1 VSGSRSAFVSPP
13 SPGDIVL
20 AAPVRTPIG
29 KFGGALAALSAADLG
44 TAAAAAALSRAGLA
58 PGRTDLVDQ
67 VIFGHAR
74 QAGGGPNTA
83 RQIAHRAGVPD
94 DRPAFTVNQAC
105 GSGLQAVLCAARAIL
120 LGEARVVLAGGTE
133 SMSNTPYLLPRARWG
148 YRLGH
153 AEIVDGMYRDGF
165 DDPLSGLV
173 MGATAEELAA
183 EAGIDRAAAD
193 AYALRSQERCERA
206 RAAGRFAAEIVP
218 VEVAGKRGA
227 PLLVDRDE
235 HPRDGVTLEALAR
248 MAPVFRQGGTVTAA
262 NASGITDGAAALI
275 VASRQAA
282 AELGLPVA
290 ARLLGWEVVG
300 VEPRIMGIG
309 PVPAVRRLLERCHR
323 DHGGAAHGG
332 LPVLGATGA
341 TDALPASDAT
351 EQFRMLDAIDAI
363 ELNEAFA
370 SQVLACLGG
379 LDLPADCERV
389 NPDGGAIAL
398 GHPIGATGARILVT
412 LLHGLEARQQR
423 LGIATL
429 CVSGGMGLAALV
441 EREALGAPGRA
452 PGRREG
458 ASAGGG
464 ALLGEAS

>member
-1 VSGSRSAFVSPP
+1 VAPDDV
-13 SPGDIVL
+13 VL

-29 KFGGALAALSAADLG
+29 KFGGALASLSAADLG
-44 TAAAAAALSRAGLA
+44 TAAARAALARAGLA
-58 PGRTDLVDQ
+58 QGRADRIDQ

-83 RQIAHRAGVPD
+83 RQVAHRAGVPD

-105 GSGLQAVLCAARAIL
+105 GSGLQAVLCAARAIR

-148 YRLGH
+148 YRLWH

-173 MGATAEELAA
+173 MGETAEELAA
-183 EAGIDRAAAD
+183 ETGVDRGAAD
-193 AYALRSQERCERA
+193 AYALRSQQRCARA
-206 RAAGRFAAEIVP
+206 RAACRFAGEIVP
-218 VEVAGKRGA
+218 VEVEGRKGRVV
-227 PLLVDRDE
+227 VDRDE
-235 HPRDGVTLEALAR
+235 HPRDGVTLPALAR
-248 MAPVFRQGGTVTAA
+248 MQPVFRDGGTVTAG
-262 NASGITDGAAALI
+262 NASGITDGAAALV
-275 VASRQAA
+275 VASRAAA

-309 PVPAVRRLLERCHR
+309 PVPAVRRLLERT
-323 DHGGAAHGG
+323 GQELAA
-332 LPVLGATGA
+332 V
-341 TDALPASDAT
+341 
-351 EQFRMLDAIDAI
+351 DAI

-379 LDLPADCERV
+379 LGLAADSEHV

-412 LLHGLEARQQR
+412 LLHGLEARQGR
-423 LGIATL
+423 RGIATL

-441 EREALGAPGRA
+441 EREDGGLGAA
-452 PGRREG
+452 T
-458 ASAGGG
+458 AA
-464 ALLGEAS
+464 A

>member
-1 VSGSRSAFVSPP
+1 VSSSPRTP
-13 SPGDIVL
+13 DAGDVVL

-29 KFGGALAALSAADLG
+29 KFGGALAPLSAADLG
-44 TAAAAAALSRAGLA
+44 VAAAAAALSRAGLTPERA
-58 PGRTDLVDQ
+58 AQVDQ

-105 GSGLQAVLCAARAIL
+105 GSGLQAVLCAARAIR

-148 YRLGH
+148 YRLGN

-173 MGATAEELAA
+173 MGVTAEELAV

-193 AYALRSQERCERA
+193 AYALLSQERCARA
-206 RAAGRFAAEIVP
+206 RAGGRFGAEIVP
-218 VEVAGKRGA
+218 VRVAGKKGE
-227 PLLVDRDE
+227 VVVERDE
-235 HPRDGVTLEALAR
+235 HPRDGVTLAALSR
-248 MAPVFRQGGTVTAA
+248 MAPVFRDGGTVTAG
-262 NASGITDGAAALI
+262 NASGITDGAAALV

-282 AELGLPVA
+282 AELGLPIA
-290 ARLLGWEVVG
+290 ARLIGWEVVG

-309 PVPAVRRLLERCHR
+309 PVPAVRRLLQRA
-323 DHGGAAHGG
+323 GQ
-332 LPVLGATGA
+332 
-341 TDALPASDAT
+341 ALD
-351 EQFRMLDAIDAI
+351 EVDAI

-370 SQVLACLGG
+370 SQVLACLDG
-379 LDLPADCERV
+379 LGLPRDAGRV

-398 GHPIGATGARILVT
+398 GHPIGATGARLLVT
-412 LLHGLEARQQR
+412 LLHGLEARQER
-423 LGIATL
+423 RGIATL

-441 EREALGAPGRA
+441 EREAAAAR
-452 PGRREG
+452 
-458 ASAGGG
+458 
-464 ALLGEAS
+464 

>member
-1 VSGSRSAFVSPP
+1 MSSSSSGSSG
-13 SPGDIVL
+13 PGAAPAAGAGGTAQDDIVL

-44 TAAAAAALSRAGLA
+44 TAAAAAALARAGLA
-58 PGRTDLVDQ
+58 PGRAGFVDQ

-105 GSGLQAVLCAARAIL
+105 GSGLQAVLCAARAIR

-133 SMSNTPYLLPRARWG
+133 SMSNTPYLLPRARRG

-173 MGATAEELAA
+173 MGETAEELAV
-183 EAGIDRAAAD
+183 EAGVDREAAD

-206 RAAGRFAAEIVP
+206 RAGGRFAAEIVP
-218 VEVAGKRGA
+218 VEVPGKPGGGSAGA
-227 PLLVDRDE
+227 PALAVVVDRDE
-235 HPRDGVTLEALAR
+235 HPRDGVTLAALAR
-248 MAPVFRQGGTVTAA
+248 MPAVFRSGGTVTAG
-262 NASGITDGAAALI
+262 NASGITDGAAAMV

-282 AELGLPVA
+282 VELGLPVM
-290 ARLLGWEVVG
+290 ARLVGWEVVG

-309 PVPAVRRLLERCHR
+309 PVPAVRRLLAR
-323 DHGGAAHGG
+323 
-332 LPVLGATGA
+332 TGQ
-341 TDALPASDAT
+341 ALAGV
-351 EQFRMLDAIDAI
+351 DAI

-370 SQVLACLGG
+370 SQVLACLAG
-379 LDLPADCERV
+379 LDLPANCERV

-398 GHPIGATGARILVT
+398 GHPIGATGARVLVT
-412 LLHGLEARQQR
+412 LLHGLAARQGR
-423 LGIATL
+423 RGIATL

-441 EREALGAPGRA
+441 ELEAAAP
-452 PGRREG
+452 
-458 ASAGGG
+458 
-464 ALLGEAS
+464 